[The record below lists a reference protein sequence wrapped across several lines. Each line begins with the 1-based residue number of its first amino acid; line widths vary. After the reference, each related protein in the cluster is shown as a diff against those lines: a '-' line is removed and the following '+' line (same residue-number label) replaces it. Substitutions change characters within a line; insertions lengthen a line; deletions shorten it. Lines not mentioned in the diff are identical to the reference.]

1 MVFNDGR
8 QKQAADRC
16 NKDDNSAMLQSVV
29 SISRAPTKLTRQEN
43 RKPRLGRQIIVR
55 IVFGLAIAVA
65 PALAAPADQPPDHH
79 GRIIFDKVWATAA
92 EVGDRSKLRFRL
104 VNQSYDPVYL
114 LGVDSPVATHARIV
128 ARISD
133 RDTTTIE
140 SVAVRAD
147 SELDL
152 NTSHMWIELGP
163 LARPIK
169 PGESIPIELIFVR
182 SRVRVYAHVHGADS

>member
-1 MVFNDGR
+1 
-8 QKQAADRC
+8 
-16 NKDDNSAMLQSVV
+16 MLQSVV

-65 PALAAPADQPPDHH
+65 PALAATADQPPDHH
-79 GRIIFDKVWATAA
+79 GRIIIDKVWVTPA

-133 RDTTTIE
+133 RDTTKIE

-152 NTSHMWIELGP
+152 TTSHMWIELGP

-182 SRVRVYAHVHGADS
+182 SRVHVYAHVHGADS